1 MQSDIKSKLVSILK
15 EHVEMEGN
23 LEEIGLEDSLADWG
37 LNSTGVL
44 KLIFGIEKEF
54 EIEFDDD
61 DFDSANFQTLNSLIL
76 YINKKIGTIS

>member
-1 MQSDIKSKLVSILK
+1 MQSGIKSRLISILR
-15 EHVEMEGN
+15 EHVELEGD

-37 LNSTGVL
+37 LNSTGIL

-54 EIEFDDD
+54 ELQFDDD

-76 YINKKIGTIS
+76 YINKKKATNS